1 MYWEMSL
8 LSNFE
13 KSPTVFLGDIATIR
27 VYVSKNL
34 KSDYLSNKMFWQDD
48 SHLYEIVFEVDLF

>member
-1 MYWEMSL
+1 MSL

-34 KSDYLSNKMFWQDD
+34 KSDYFSNKMFWQDD
-48 SHLYEIVFEVDLF
+48 SPLYEIVFEVDLF